1 MSTPGAA
8 AAAANDYLA
17 KQNPHPRDAHIHFDE
32 GPHKYTIDGI
42 NGVTAD
48 TEFTSVTT
56 FIHQHFEHF
65 DAKKVI
71 AGMMHNQKK
80 WNDPVA
86 NAKYYGKTAEEIEQM
101 WADAGKDAS
110 TKGTA
115 MHHKIE
121 CFYNTPPALADP
133 HQAITAATAAG
144 VPDSLACDPSSDH
157 QSSVAATLRSH
168 RSAKAEQDTAVG
180 GRNPHQSNEVP
191 PLGGGTPP
199 EFEYFLNF
207 NKEHVAGEGATLRP
221 YRTEWTV
228 FHEEAQIAGSIDMVY
243 EVIEH
248 PVSNGCDL
256 SPDHQLPHQSSVAAT
271 LSSHR
276 SAKAEQDTAVGG
288 RNPHHEEAQI
298 AGSIDMV
305 YEVIESASTAASTP
319 LAIYDWK
326 RCREIIKTNRTG
338 KFATHPAIEHLP
350 DTNFWHYALQL
361 NTYKYILQTKYD
373 KTITDLYLIVLHPD
387 AQNYQRVKLPDL
399 QTEVAELFEERIRQN
414 KKQ

>member
-8 AAAANDYLA
+8 AAPAAANDYLA

-71 AGMMHNQKK
+71 AGMMRNQKK

-115 MHHKIE
+115 MHYQIE
-121 CFYNTPPALADP
+121 CFYNTPPAAADP
-133 HQAITAATAAG
+133 QAT
-144 VPDSLACDPSSDH
+144 
-157 QSSVAATLRSH
+157 
-168 RSAKAEQDTAVG
+168 
-180 GRNPHQSNEVP
+180 N
-191 PLGGGTPP
+191 PP
-199 EFEYFLNF
+199 EIQYFLNF
-207 NKEHVAGEGATLRP
+207 NQEHVAAHDATLRP

-228 FHEEAQIAGSIDMVY
+228 F
-243 EVIEH
+243 
-248 PVSNGCDL
+248 
-256 SPDHQLPHQSSVAAT
+256 
-271 LSSHR
+271 
-276 SAKAEQDTAVGG
+276 
-288 RNPHHEEAQI
+288 HEEAQI

-326 RCREIIKTNRTG
+326 RCREITKTNRAG

-399 QTEVAELFEERIRQN
+399 QTEVAELFEERIRSN
-414 KKQ
+414 TKTVYH

>member
-1 MSTPGAA
+1 MSTPGA

-71 AGMMHNQKK
+71 AGMMRNQKK

-115 MHHKIE
+115 MHHQIE
-121 CFYNTPPALADP
+121 CFYNTPPAPADVAP
-133 HQAITAATAAG
+133 ATTAETAA
-144 VPDSLACDPSSDH
+144 D
-157 QSSVAATLRSH
+157 
-168 RSAKAEQDTAVG
+168 
-180 GRNPHQSNEVP
+180 
-191 PLGGGTPP
+191 PP
-199 EFEYFLNF
+199 EFKYFLNF
-207 NKEHVAGEGATLRP
+207 NQEHVAGEDATLRP

-243 EVIEH
+243 EVIKP
-248 PVSNGCDL
+248 PVSNACEL
-256 SPDHQLPHQSSVAAT
+256 SPDNQSPHQSSEAA
-271 LSSHR
+271 
-276 SAKAEQDTAVGG
+276 AVGG
-288 RNPHHEEAQI
+288 QAPPTGLSNVVPPL
-298 AGSIDMV
+298 GGG
-305 YEVIESASTAASTP
+305 TP
-319 LAIYDWK
+319 LVIYDWK
-326 RCREIIKTNRTG
+326 RCREITKTNCAG

-399 QTEVAELFEERIRQN
+399 QTEVTELFEERIRRN
-414 KKQ
+414 TTTINGIP

>member
-8 AAAANDYLA
+8 PAVANDYLA

-121 CFYNTPPALADP
+121 CFYNTPPAPADP
-133 HQAITAATAAG
+133 HQAT
-144 VPDSLACDPSSDH
+144 
-157 QSSVAATLRSH
+157 
-168 RSAKAEQDTAVG
+168 
-180 GRNPHQSNEVP
+180 N
-191 PLGGGTPP
+191 PP

-207 NKEHVAGEGATLRP
+207 NKEHVAGDDATLRP

-256 SPDHQLPHQSSVAAT
+256 SPDHQSPHQSSVAA
-271 LSSHR
+271 
-276 SAKAEQDTAVGG
+276 AVGG
-288 RNPHHEEAQI
+288 QAPPTGLSNVVPPL
-298 AGSIDMV
+298 GGG
-305 YEVIESASTAASTP
+305 TP
-319 LAIYDWK
+319 
-326 RCREIIKTNRTG
+326 
-338 KFATHPAIEHLP
+338 
-350 DTNFWHYALQL
+350 
-361 NTYKYILQTKYD
+361 QTIPRD
-373 KTITDLYLIVLHPD
+373 HNIV
-387 AQNYQRVKLPDL
+387 
-399 QTEVAELFEERIRQN
+399 
-414 KKQ
+414 